1 MRKVRKK
8 QARWEVIRLKA
19 SPAVFIGL
27 VDAPDEETALKPDL
41 PDMFERNRATRSKDQ
56 EFMRTN

>member
-1 MRKVRKK
+1 MRKARTK

-27 VDAPDEETALKPDL
+27 VEAPDERTAKKTAIKQFQIKQEHQKALL
-41 PDMFERNRATRSKDQ
+41 VRRA
-56 EFMRTN
+56 